1 MMKTALFSYNRFA
14 LTARTAMM
22 KNQLLASSGMI
33 LRTNHTFTYS
43 TSDLGKNVNRM
54 FFNLQ
59 SAEDCFLFWRTFNR
73 IVICLISVLWLTC
86 WLIDFLRRYATS
98 SFLSTEHYL
107 LIWFCSTVIWCDVMW
122 CDTIYY
128 IMNCTCDVMWCHVI
142 WCSVIWYNV
151 MWYDMIWY
159 DVIWHDV
166 IWCDVIWYDVM

>member
-1 MMKTALFSYNRFA
+1 MKTALFSYNRFA

-59 SAEDCFLFWRTFNR
+59 SAEHCSLFWRTFNR
-73 IVICLISVLWLTC
+73 IVIWLISVLRLTY
-86 WLIDFLRRYATS
+86 WLIDFLWRYATS

-107 LIWFCSTVIWCDVMW
+107 LIWFYSTVIWCDL
-122 CDTIYY
+122 
-128 IMNCTCDVMWCHVI
+128 
-142 WCSVIWYNV
+142 
-151 MWYDMIWY
+151 IWY
-159 DVIWHDV
+159 DILCYEM
-166 IWCDVIWYDVM
+166 WCGMVSCNMI